1 MKQEILFHQGRRW
14 LRSERC
20 RPVGE
25 RVGEDGDKVSC
36 RVLQEAA
43 GEKKVGLDLDLS
55 LRTAGNREYTGTL
68 SLHMVLGFRHSI
80 ELAYRTLKL
89 LKSLFQ
95 IHPFWSSFINNP
107 GALMDCFNAFIFY

>member
-1 MKQEILFHQGRRW
+1 MKDAGRWEIE
-14 LRSERC
+14 SERTATKF
-20 RPVGE
+20 RAVYY
-25 RVGEDGDKVSC
+25 RKLLV
-36 RVLQEAA
+36 
-43 GEKKVGLDLDLS
+43 EKKEGLDLDWS
-55 LRTAGNREYTGTL
+55 LRTAGYREYTSTL

>member
-1 MKQEILFHQGRRW
+1 MKDAGRW
-14 LRSERC
+14 EVESEGTATKSR
-20 RPVGE
+20 R
-25 RVGEDGDKVSC
+25 

-43 GEKKVGLDLDLS
+43 GEKKVGLDLDWS
-55 LRTAGNREYTGTL
+55 LRTAGYREYTGTL

-95 IHPFWSSFINNP
+95 IHPFWSSLINNP
-107 GALMDCFNAFIFY
+107 GALMDCFNAFIFYQII